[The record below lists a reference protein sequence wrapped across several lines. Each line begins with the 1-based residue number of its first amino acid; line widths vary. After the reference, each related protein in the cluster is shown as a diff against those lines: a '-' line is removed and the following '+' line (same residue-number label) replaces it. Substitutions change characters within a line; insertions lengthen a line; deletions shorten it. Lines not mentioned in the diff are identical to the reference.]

1 MKCFEQDSQYE
12 GYWKETTDE
21 EKQSEILRL
30 VILVTGDL
38 NDAEIMNN
46 LDNLTTKELTI
57 MKKKIDKIWSLVT
70 EL

>member
-12 GYWKETTDE
+12 SYWKETTDE

-57 MKKKIDKIWSLVT
+57 MQKKIDKIWRLVT

>member
-57 MKKKIDKIWSLVT
+57 MQKKIDKIWRLVT

>member
-57 MKKKIDKIWSLVT
+57 MQKKIDKICRLVT